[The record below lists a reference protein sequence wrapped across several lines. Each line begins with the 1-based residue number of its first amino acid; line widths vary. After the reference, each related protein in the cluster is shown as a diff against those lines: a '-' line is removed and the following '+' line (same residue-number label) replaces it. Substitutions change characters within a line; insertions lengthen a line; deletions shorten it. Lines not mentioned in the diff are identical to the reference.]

1 MSAIRARIAC
11 ILPLIA
17 VLAIVMLVASP
28 SSDSSMVGR
37 IWGRVTYHGRPVT
50 GAGIA
55 FCPVQP
61 GTGSGAGAKI
71 GKDGLYF
78 IDSGW
83 IRASNARVPYTI
95 CILPEQRRVDHR
107 ASTSSKPF
115 GQGDDQT
122 SLASEIST
130 AGHPT
135 VAVEFPAQFSNVLTS
150 RLQVTL
156 DTESARV
163 DIDLK
168 D

>member
-17 VLAIVMLVASP
+17 ALAIVMLVATP
-28 SSDSSMVGR
+28 SSDSYTGGR

-50 GAGIA
+50 GAGIV

-61 GTGSGAGAKI
+61 NAGSGAGAII
-71 GKDGLYF
+71 GNNGLYS

-83 IRASNARVPYTI
+83 VRATNARVSYTI
-95 CILPEQRRVDHR
+95 CVLQDQRRVNHR
-107 ASTSSKPF
+107 AST
-115 GQGDDQT
+115 DQT
-122 SLASEIST
+122 SRASEIST

-135 VAVEFPAQFSNVLTS
+135 VATGFPARFSNVKS
-150 RLQVTL
+150 SPLQVAL
-156 DTESARV
+156 GPESARV

>member
-17 VLAIVMLVASP
+17 ALAVVMVVASP
-28 SSDSSMVGR
+28 SSDSYAGGR

-50 GAGIA
+50 GAGIV

-61 GTGSGAGAKI
+61 SKGSGVGAVI
-71 GKDGLYF
+71 GKDGLYS

-83 IRASNARVPYTI
+83 IRATNARVPYTI
-95 CILPEQRRVDHR
+95 CVLQGQRRVDDR
-107 ASTSSKPF
+107 ASSDPTSP
-115 GQGDDQT
+115 
-122 SLASEIST
+122 ASEVST
-130 AGHPT
+130 AGHPI
-135 VAVEFPAQFSNVLTS
+135 AASGFPARFSNVLTS
-150 RLQVTL
+150 PLQVAL
-156 DTESARV
+156 GPESARV

>member
-17 VLAIVMLVASP
+17 ALAIVMLVAGP
-28 SSDSSMVGR
+28 SSDSHTGGR
-37 IWGRVTYHGRPVT
+37 IWGRVTYHGRPMT

-55 FCPVQP
+55 FCPVQQS
-61 GTGSGAGAKI
+61 TGSGAGAKI
-71 GKDGLYF
+71 GKNGLYS

-95 CILPEQRRVDHR
+95 CILQDQRRVGHR
-107 ASTSSKPF
+107 ASTSGKPF

-122 SLASEIST
+122 SPASEIST
-130 AGHPT
+130 AAHQT
-135 VAVEFPAQFSNVLTS
+135 VAPEFPAQFSNVQTS
-150 RLQVTL
+150 GLQVTL
-156 DTESARV
+156 GPESARV